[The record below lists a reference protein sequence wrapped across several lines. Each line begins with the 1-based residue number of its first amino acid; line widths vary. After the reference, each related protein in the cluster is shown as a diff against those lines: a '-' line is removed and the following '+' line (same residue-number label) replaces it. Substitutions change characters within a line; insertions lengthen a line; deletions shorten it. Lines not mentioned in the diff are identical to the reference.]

1 MKGFKWLDKS
11 TWNNFRATIDCH
23 EQSKSSKIT
32 IQQTVELLKKFQ
44 RFWAQQHPKSC
55 HSEII
60 CFGFYMSSSNFSRLA
75 FNRPEK
81 PATSSSPHP
90 TYYLWY
96 DKNKKCFDAITCL
109 SNFYEDTASYWEYLK
124 WRAGICL
131 DQFFQQEFVALC
143 DEALEVRLVQFSD
156 EVTSFGKTFGSFK
169 RQFDEWKIGNEFDH
183 VVLDMDSCI
192 RSPDKKSKNS
202 ASAWCEQLWQVTASC
217 LVRQMEQGF
226 IDRKRKIE
234 MNCIERNIE
243 IDKIRENVER
253 LNWELGKAR
262 QRKSELDRRV
272 SDESQQLEELV
283 WNQLLRDLANP
294 GFVPDYH
301 LAYERQNHEIY
312 QEKNASQLA
321 VKVFNLIHPPTTN
334 KEKRAALEK
343 YVKNQSNKK
352 QVLEKLHSAL
362 DNFVGREISKEA
374 SVVLTK
380 VAEKVASSVKLDKV
394 WKIGIYA
401 KRVIYVDCDWE
412 VPGISVSLVAPLI
425 RVVSS
430 PGSKSRTITT
440 SGRDGKEH
448 ESLKAA
454 DGNGAGENGSHG
466 LRGRHGEHAG
476 HVMIDCESFTG
487 HLKIVAR
494 GGKGADGQDGG
505 DGQPGHKGSDGA
517 DGTFPS
523 NYAEGYTWY
532 YFDRKFLYE
541 NKGRPGNPGGNGGSG
556 GNSGKGGLGG
566 QGGLVEITVSQ
577 SDVTNLFERD
587 CEKGKT
593 GKNGNPGR
601 GAPGGSG
608 GKHGQDAFL
617 YFEPDKW
624 SSIVNTG
631 QWRRHKGS
639 RTNLEK
645 VCLANRII
653 GYSNKFGF
661 PRIWISSMRY
671 AAAGKRGNEGQISEA
686 DDVPQRNHPFN
697 AFADETASQFYS
709 HRHKTRKQDDGDLE
723 WESKLEAI
731 RSAERQQA
739 EEAESIDRMSRDM
752 VGEQNAISRHEKV
765 LASDLKRLRRLK
777 RIRLRVRSKIL
788 EIFEQCVVQ
797 QSVVG
802 QTITRQIKLNF
813 KDDDD
818 FVLASSVSRDSG
830 RDVRSGRLVSE
841 KSTVTQRCLVKF
853 HELVNLIKFFK
864 SKAIKRIY

>member
-1 MKGFKWLDKS
+1 
-11 TWNNFRATIDCH
+11 
-23 EQSKSSKIT
+23 
-32 IQQTVELLKKFQ
+32 
-44 RFWAQQHPKSC
+44 
-55 HSEII
+55 
-60 CFGFYMSSSNFSRLA
+60 
-75 FNRPEK
+75 
-81 PATSSSPHP
+81 
-90 TYYLWY
+90 
-96 DKNKKCFDAITCL
+96 
-109 SNFYEDTASYWEYLK
+109 
-124 WRAGICL
+124 
-131 DQFFQQEFVALC
+131 
-143 DEALEVRLVQFSD
+143 
-156 EVTSFGKTFGSFK
+156 
-169 RQFDEWKIGNEFDH
+169 
-183 VVLDMDSCI
+183 
-192 RSPDKKSKNS
+192 
-202 ASAWCEQLWQVTASC
+202 
-217 LVRQMEQGF
+217 
-226 IDRKRKIE
+226 
-234 MNCIERNIE
+234 
-243 IDKIRENVER
+243 
-253 LNWELGKAR
+253 
-262 QRKSELDRRV
+262 
-272 SDESQQLEELV
+272 
-283 WNQLLRDLANP
+283 
-294 GFVPDYH
+294 
-301 LAYERQNHEIY
+301 
-312 QEKNASQLA
+312 
-321 VKVFNLIHPPTTN
+321 
-334 KEKRAALEK
+334 
-343 YVKNQSNKK
+343 
-352 QVLEKLHSAL
+352 
-362 DNFVGREISKEA
+362 
-374 SVVLTK
+374 
-380 VAEKVASSVKLDKV
+380 
-394 WKIGIYA
+394 
-401 KRVIYVDCDWE
+401 
-412 VPGISVSLVAPLI
+412 
-425 RVVSS
+425 
-430 PGSKSRTITT
+430 
-440 SGRDGKEH
+440 
-448 ESLKAA
+448 
-454 DGNGAGENGSHG
+454 
-466 LRGRHGEHAG
+466 
-476 HVMIDCESFTG
+476 MIDCESFTG